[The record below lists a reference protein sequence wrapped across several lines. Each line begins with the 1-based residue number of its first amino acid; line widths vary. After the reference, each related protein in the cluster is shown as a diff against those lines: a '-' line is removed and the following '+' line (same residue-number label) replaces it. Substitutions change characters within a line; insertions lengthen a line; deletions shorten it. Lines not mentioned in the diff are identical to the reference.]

1 MTSKW
6 DNLHYHIFVSISQ
19 SIWLSKLN
27 LFFCPWIQICAKTY
41 EKKTRQKVSHM
52 SNSHTFRHL
61 SLTFRATPHCHA
73 APEAGSRHQNRT
85 VPLGWYK
92 SFFFRMLFLPRKTH
106 TSASQQRKGSALDL
120 AEASSFV
127 LRKRSRTANMCGGE
141 KVASSKKSSHSE

>member
-92 SFFFRMLFLPRKTH
+92 SFFFSMLFLPRKTL
-106 TSASQQRKGSALDL
+106 TSASQQRKGSALDPSFPERG
-120 AEASSFV
+120 AEQPTCV
-127 LRKRSRTANMCGGE
+127 GE
-141 KVASSKKSSHSE
+141 KKSRQVKSPLIRNN